1 MGPISVGVFYCN
13 VSHPD
18 FVFVF
23 RWVVAGEVAPNH
35 VRPAA
40 LSIAVAV
47 NWLFA
52 FTISKLTPIMLNSII
67 FGTFLIFGFC
77 CLFMAL
83 WTYFCFPETSGV
95 ALEDIKYLFERDVI
109 IRSLQ
114 DAPGGKIFLRG
125 KRAPSIESLR
135 KEAERLEEAERRQAI
150 IGSSP
155 AKASSGRSS
164 VKQDPSV

>member
-1 MGPISVGVFYCN
+1 MGSIGVSVFHSHAN
-13 VSHPD
+13 HPD
-18 FVFVF
+18 FAFAL
-23 RWVVAGEVAPNH
+23 RWVVAGEVTPNH

-40 LSIAVAV
+40 LSIAVGI

-52 FTISKLTPIMLNSII
+52 FTISKLTPIMLNSIG

-83 WTYFCFPETSGV
+83 WTYVCLPETTGV

-125 KRAPSIESLR
+125 RQAPSIESLR
-135 KEAERLEEAERRQAI
+135 KQRERLGAEGGRATI
-150 IGSSP
+150 ESSSVE
-155 AKASSGRSS
+155 ASSKRSS
-164 VKQDPSV
+164 LKQNPSV